1 MNFET
6 TDLFDK
12 QAKKLSKRY
21 RGLGKDLIT
30 LMDNFEQL
38 HYQSTSIQKNIY
50 KIRLAN
56 SDKNRGKS
64 AGYRIYYYIMLK
76 NTTYLL
82 TIYDKSD
89 TEMIDESLLTDIV
102 LDLERDKIDFEQN
115 EK

>member
-21 RGLGKDLIT
+21 KSLSKDLIAF
-30 LMDNFEQL
+30 MDNFEKT
-38 HYQSTSIQKNIY
+38 HYQSTPIRKNIY

-56 SDKNRGKS
+56 SDKNKGKS
-64 AGYRIYYYIMLK
+64 AGYRIYYYMVLG
-76 NTTYLL
+76 NRTYLL

-89 TEMIDESLLTDIV
+89 TEMIDESLLIDIILQEIV
-102 LDLERDKIDFEQN
+102 
-115 EK
+115 